1 MKEDRCLYCY
11 QPLPPAIADF
21 HPACSRQF
29 FGTATP
35 PALDY
40 SNEQM
45 QELAK
50 QIVVKSIAVTGVQP
64 KLSLTLEKIP
74 NDPKHSRFTIVGL
87 WGGYILKPPTETFPY
102 LPENEDLTMHLSQ
115 LFGISTAEHSLIR
128 LRSGELAYITKRF
141 DRTKDKKLAQE
152 DMCQLTGTLTADKY
166 RSSMEKVGKQ
176 IATFSS
182 RPGFDA
188 IIFFETVL
196 LAFLTGNAD
205 MHLKNFSLLATAE
218 NDIILSP
225 AYDLVCTKIAMPE
238 DREEMALTINA
249 KKRKLQKADF
259 DSLGANLKIPE
270 RAMENS
276 YKKFAAKL
284 NEANGLVDIS
294 FLPAAMKKQ
303 YKELMAVNAGKLG
316 LL

>member
-11 QPLPPAIADF
+11 QPLPADVADF

-35 PALDY
+35 PAMDY

-128 LRSGELAYITKRF
+128 LQSGELAYITKRF

-166 RSSMEKVGKQ
+166 RSSTEKVGKQ
-176 IATFSS
+176 ITTFSS

-205 MHLKNFSLLATAE
+205 MHLKNFSLLTTAE

-225 AYDLVCTKIAMPE
+225 AYDLVCTKIAMPQ

-249 KKRKLQKADF
+249 KKRKLNKANF
-259 DSLGANLKIPE
+259 DSLAKNLKIPE

-276 YKKFAAKL
+276 YKRFAKKL
-284 NEANGLVDIS
+284 AETNDLIDIS

-303 YKELMAVNAGKLG
+303 YKELMAVNAGKVG